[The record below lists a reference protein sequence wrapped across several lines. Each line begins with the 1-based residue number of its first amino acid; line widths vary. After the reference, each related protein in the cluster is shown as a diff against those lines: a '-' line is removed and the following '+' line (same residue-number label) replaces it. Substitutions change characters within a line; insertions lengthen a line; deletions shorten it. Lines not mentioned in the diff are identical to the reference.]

1 MKKIMLLCV
10 SSQNVL
16 TFRRSLIEIL
26 RCSGYEVSVVAFD
39 NQYQSEI
46 EALGVEFRAIDDS
59 NRSLNPFKALSL
71 KKKYKKL
78 IKEMSPDVVFT
89 FMLKPNTFGVLA
101 AKSAGVKVIY
111 SMVEGIGDVFINNSL
126 KWKLVRFAVSYLY
139 KRSLKHSKRV
149 FFLNPD
155 DRGEFLKR
163 KFVREEQIVSLN
175 GIGVD
180 LQRFEEKP
188 LKNKNVFLMVARMLR
203 TKGIFEYCECARR
216 VRAARPEAIFNYLG
230 GEGNVTVEDIRG
242 YIDDGS
248 VNYLGTTSDVR
259 PYLEDSTFLI
269 LPSYREGCPVS
280 VMEAEAVGRGIITTT
295 NPGCKETVFDGVNGF
310 LVAGKDI
317 DGMVEKCIYVIDHP
331 EEAEKMCIA
340 SRRFAEE
347 HFDKD
352 KINKNILDV
361 LEQI

>member
-1 MKKIMLLCV
+1 MKKIMLICV

-16 TFRRSLIEIL
+16 TFRRSLIETL
-26 RCSGYEVSVVAFD
+26 KANGYEVSVVAFD
-39 NQYQSEI
+39 GEYEEQI
-46 EALGVEFRAIDDS
+46 KALGVEFRVIGDS

-71 KKKYKKL
+71 KKRYKKIINEL
-78 IKEMSPDVVFT
+78 SPDVVFT

-101 AKSAGVKVIY
+101 ARAAGVKVIY
-111 SMVEGIGDVFINNSL
+111 SMVEGIGDVFINNSM
-126 KWKLVRFAVSYLY
+126 KWKLVRCAVSFLY
-139 KRSLKHSKRV
+139 KRSLKHSKKV

-155 DRGEFLKR
+155 DKNEFLTR
-163 KFVREEQIVSLN
+163 KFVREEQVVSLS

-180 LQRFEEKP
+180 LERFDSREV
-188 LKNKNVFLMVARMLR
+188 KNENVFLMIARMLR

-216 VRAARPEAIFNYLG
+216 VRAVRPDARFDYLG
-230 GEGNVTVEDIRG
+230 GEGNVTLADIKE

-259 PYLEDSTFLI
+259 PYLEDATFLI

-280 VMEAEAVGRGIITTT
+280 VMEAEAIGRGIITTT
-295 NPGCKETVFDGVNGF
+295 NPGCKETVIDGVNGF
-310 LVAGKDI
+310 LVEGKNVDA
-317 DGMVEKCIYVIDHP
+317 MVEKCIYVLDNP
-331 EEAEKMCIA
+331 TEARKMCEE

-352 KINKNILDV
+352 KINKQILEV
-361 LEQI
+361 VEQ